1 MHMSSTGGRRRRPG
15 RAVTLIEAV
24 LFIAVALTLIVG
36 GLVFYNQARTA
47 AMTNEAV
54 RMIRAVEAA
63 GQQMVRTGQLKPDMG
78 GSDYSDGHIPL
89 SVLFDGGYLP
99 PGYRDPENDD
109 YVKSPNYGFS
119 FKIDIF
125 SMDSDRARRLRDGQ
139 IDLNDEPLSYFLAH
153 NTVRIGGASRDHLRT
168 LRTLFV
174 RILPFDETGS
184 GPASSNVLGAFALL
198 GGNSRVAYIPAR
210 GDSLSPSEADRIMDG
225 SRTVWLFI
233 EL

>member
-47 AMTNEAV
+47 AMTNEAA

-63 GQQMVRTGQLKPDMG
+63 GQQMVRTGQLKPDT
-78 GSDYSDGHIPL
+78 GSIPL

-125 SMDSDRARRLRDGQ
+125 SMDSDAARRLELGE
-139 IDLNDEPLSYFLAH
+139 IDMEAGHDVVNYFRAH
-153 NTVRIGGASRDHLRT
+153 NTVRIGGQSSDHLRN

-198 GGNSRVAYIPAR
+198 AGTSDSTSSVAYIPAR
-210 GDSLSPSEADRIMDG
+210 GDSLSPADADGMMDG
-225 SRTVWLFI
+225 SRIVWWYI